1 VVFNPKEW
9 LNHAVTLK
17 RILDMEADH
26 RKLIEAQADEIQE
39 LKDRL
44 TKLEAHVQ
52 AREEIMVAEA
62 KGAAAAVASTVAS
75 QHLSTI
81 ARDLG
86 RLEERLNGFGL
97 RLPSPGN

>member
-17 RILDMEADH
+17 RILDMETDH

-62 KGAAAAVASTVAS
+62 KGTAAAVASTVVS
-75 QHLSTI
+75 PI

-86 RLEERLNGFGL
+86 RLEARLDGLGL